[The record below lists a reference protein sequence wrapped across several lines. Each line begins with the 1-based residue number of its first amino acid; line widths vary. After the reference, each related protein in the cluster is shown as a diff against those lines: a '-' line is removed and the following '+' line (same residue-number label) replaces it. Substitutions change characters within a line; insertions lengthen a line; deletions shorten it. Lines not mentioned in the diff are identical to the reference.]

1 MTRVAL
7 VDDHPAILNGLR
19 MILSAFEGLEVIDT
33 YKDGPQLLAG
43 LAHRQPDVLIMD
55 IQMPGED
62 GISLCKKVTAAWPA
76 VKVIV
81 FTNCHDRHYVQR
93 MLQQGAAGYLLKT
106 ADGHIIKTAIDT
118 VMAGNQYIHEELKD
132 QLFQQLITNKKTDPY
147 APSLTKRE
155 REIIALIVQGLSN
168 QEIADRLFL
177 SVRTVENHRFNLIQK
192 LDVKNTAAL
201 VKRAIELGLAG

>member
-1 MTRVAL
+1 MIHVAL

-19 MILSAFEGLEVIDT
+19 MILTAYPGLEVVGT
-33 YKDGPQLLAG
+33 YTDGSQLMAG
-43 LAHRQPDVLIMD
+43 LAVRQPDVLIMD
-55 IQMPGED
+55 IQLPGED
-62 GISLCKKVTAAWPA
+62 GISLCKKVTANWPA

-81 FTNCHDRHYVQR
+81 FTNCHDRHYVKSMMQN
-93 MLQQGAAGYLLKT
+93 GAAGYLLKT
-106 ADGHIIKTAIDT
+106 ADGNIIHTAIGS
-118 VMAGNQYIHEELKD
+118 VVGGNQYIHDELKE
-132 QLFQQLITNKKTDPY
+132 QMVQQLITSKRSDPF

-177 SVRTVENHRFNLIQK
+177 SIRTVENHRFNLIQK

-201 VKRAIELGLAG
+201 VKKAMELGLGG